1 MKKMYIV
8 TYHVG
13 EYDSSFEVNIAVTNT
28 REEAELFIDEIISHW
43 NSPVYD
49 PSLDFVLNPENIWSL
64 KFQFSND
71 FNPDAFDICVVPL
84 YEI

>member
-8 TYHVG
+8 TYHTG
-13 EYDSSFEVNIAVTNT
+13 EYESSFEVNIAVTKT
-28 REEAELFIDEIISHW
+28 KEEAELLIDEIISHW
-43 NSPVYD
+43 NSPEYD

-64 KFQFSND
+64 KFQYGND
-71 FNPDAFDICVVPL
+71 FNPDSFNIYVVPF